1 MILVCPFSRLH
12 DIVAETGARHVI
24 TLIDAGTPVA
34 RPRSIAADDHLDLR
48 MDDILEPIP
57 GLIHPSEEHVD
68 SLIRFLDRWDRQ
80 TPLIIHCW
88 AGISRSTAA
97 AFVAAC
103 ALAPARDEVEIAQ
116 ALRAASPTASPNGRI
131 VALADH
137 RLGRQGRMVDAL
149 SQIGRGSIA
158 YEAQPF
164 RLILG

>member
-24 TLIDAGTPVA
+24 TLIDAGTRVA
-34 RPRSIAADDHLDLR
+34 RPTSIAADDHLDLR

-97 AFVAAC
+97 AFVTAC
-103 ALAPARDEVEIAQ
+103 ALAPSRDEAEIAQ
-116 ALRAASPTASPNGRI
+116 QLRAASPTASPNGRL
-131 VALADH
+131 VALADR
-137 RLGRQGRMVDAL
+137 RLSRQGRMVEAM
-149 SQIGRGSIA
+149 SRIGRGAIA
-158 YEAQPF
+158 YEAEPF
-164 RLILG
+164 RLTLD